1 MLTILTFGV
10 TGRDSGVA
18 IVTKYLLPCSC
29 GEKTTIEISQA
40 GQTIQCSCGK
50 SLDIPTM
57 QGIRRLEPF
66 LESESEVKASS
77 YGGVI
82 VGVALIGLMIFAA
95 GGTYTGWKSTR
106 RPIPVNMDYM
116 SPWDTWLMW
125 QSLRE
130 GVRIPEFAESP
141 YTKAMKEHRRYMAMG
156 TVFTILGGL
165 IITGAAVANF
175 FYRRSQRSGKMRRA
189 P

>member
-1 MLTILTFGV
+1 M
-10 TGRDSGVA
+10 
-18 IVTKYLLPCSC
+18 TKYLLPCSC
-29 GEKTTIEISQA
+29 GEKITIEISQA

-50 SLDIPTM
+50 ALDIPTM
-57 QGIRRLEPF
+57 QGIRRLEPS
-66 LESESEVKASS
+66 LESKSEVKASSS

-106 RPIPVNMDYM
+106 RPVPVNMDYM

-141 YTKAMKEHRRYMAMG
+141 YTKAMKEHRRYMAVG
-156 TVFTILGGL
+156 IVFTVLGGL
-165 IITGAAVANF
+165 ILTCAAVASF
-175 FYRRSQRSGKMRRA
+175 FNRRSQRGRKMRRA